1 MRVISFINK
10 KGGCGKST
18 LVCAL
23 GLYWAERARKRVA
36 VQDMEVNGG
45 SGSFVAYANQPGL
58 TLYEPGERYDY
69 VLIDTQGGAPQDE
82 LAEVESF
89 SDRVVVPLLLA
100 PLDIAKA
107 HETAALLS
115 EPGKARVLLNQVR
128 VNTTAWRDR
137 EEVLSTLPI
146 GALKTH
152 VTRRTAYANLLID
165 GWSALNRDALDELE
179 HLAWELS

>member
-1 MRVISFINK
+1 MRVISFVNK

-23 GLYWAERARKRVA
+23 GLYWAERAGKRVA

-45 SGSFVAYANQPGL
+45 SGSFVEYADHPRL
-58 TLYEPGERYDY
+58 SLYSPGEEYDY
-69 VLIDTQGGAPQDE
+69 VLIDTQGGASKQE
-82 LAEVESF
+82 LAQVEDF
-89 SDRVVVPLLLA
+89 SDIIVVPLLLA

-107 HETAALLS
+107 HETAGALGD
-115 EPGKARVLLNQVR
+115 PKKARLLVNQVR
-128 VNTTAWRDR
+128 ANTTAWRDR
-137 EEVLSTLPI
+137 EEVISGIPLQPLRS
-146 GALKTH
+146 H

-179 HLAWELS
+179 QLAWELS